1 MTRAKSSSRSA
12 ARGLAAALTALG
24 VALSAAGQVLA
35 GDADGKTFFA
45 EGRKLRADGHCDQ
58 AIPRFRLALEAWP
71 EGLGALRNAAECEE
85 ELGRYASARRDYW
98 DLRRAVLK
106 SSNPSYAGWA
116 EAAEA
121 AHGRLEDKV
130 ARVIIELAGV
140 DERGQPAAIP
150 ALDRLAV
157 TLDGQPLNPK
167 LLGTELERDLGTL
180 VVAAA
185 YGAATAIT
193 RSVELGPGARQR
205 VRIELP
211 MATDGPTEARL
222 APPPPESGLAAT
234 QVGGIVALSLAGL
247 AGGGALGAFAVRQG
261 ALGSLEAACPAY
273 RTASCSS
280 SVEDDVSR
288 GRAASTA
295 VNALLGVGAAAVA
308 VGVVL
313 LVLPTG
319 DAEPSASAA
328 LTLEPGGAGARAR
341 VEF

>member
-1 MTRAKSSSRSA
+1 MTRAKSSRRSD
-12 ARGLAAALTALG
+12 ARGLAAALGALA
-24 VALSAAGQVLA
+24 VALAAEGQALA

-45 EGRKLRADGHCDQ
+45 EGRKLRADGHCDE

-71 EGLGALRNAAECEE
+71 EGLGALRNAAECEA

-116 EAAEA
+116 EQAEA
-121 AHGRLEDKV
+121 AYRRLEDEV
-130 ARVIIELAGV
+130 ARVTIELAGV

-150 ALDRLAV
+150 ALDRLTV

-180 VVAAA
+180 VVTAA
-185 YGAATAIT
+185 YGAATGVT
-193 RSVELGPGARQR
+193 RSVELGPGARER

-211 MATDGPTEARL
+211 MATDGPTEARHT
-222 APPPPESGLAAT
+222 PPPPEGGLAAT

-247 AGGGALGAFAVRQG
+247 AGGGALGALAVRQG
-261 ALGSLEAACPAY
+261 ALGSLEATCPAY
-273 RTASCSS
+273 RTATCSS

-288 GRAASTA
+288 GRTASTA
-295 VNALLGVGAAAVA
+295 INALLGVGAAAAA
-308 VGVVL
+308 VGVIL

-319 DAEPSASAA
+319 EPEPSASAA
-328 LTLEPGGAGARAR
+328 LTLGPGGAGVR
-341 VEF
+341 VRVGF